1 MIPVH
6 IYMFQSVL
14 INNGMQCKTMRNVLG
29 FAAILFV
36 SCMASTQEMNS
47 FENPDFGILEV
58 YSNGACNTEV
68 PMCSRLGVKVLMQGG
83 NAVDS
88 AVASAI
94 CVGIVNSFSSG
105 IGGGGFMLIKKPGE
119 EGAVDMIDF
128 REVAPKRLSTKVL
141 YEARNGPKVGGLSVG
156 VPSEVHG
163 IYEAHMKYGKLPWKN
178 LFQENIQIAKG
189 FPASSQLV
197 KRINKFKE
205 FIAIDPGLRSTYM
218 RNNELL
224 KEGDVVV
231 RENYAKTLEMIMN
244 NPDDFYNGS
253 LADSI
258 VKAVNNQGGVLA
270 KSDLQEYKSIH
281 RPVVEGRYHDYKV
294 YTTNLPTSGPL
305 VLKALNILEKYNLNS
320 LVADDIQTGKF
331 RNLHL
336 LIEIFKFMMARR
348 GELADPE
355 FLENWK
361 DMVNEITSKEIAE
374 QIYKK
379 IDLDKVLD
387 AKEYGMKK
395 HGVEDHGTT
404 HMNVVDK
411 DDMAVL
417 LTSSINFEFGAKF
430 MDPETGIVFN
440 NTMDDFQAPEHNDA
454 NAGSANALD
463 AGKRPFSSMSP
474 VILSKSDELLVLGAA
489 GGIRIPTS
497 IVSTLFHLSTGKNL
511 KEAIMTTRM
520 HNHLFP
526 DVTFVE
532 HDIAGPVEQYLVD
545 SGHVIE
551 KSLENT
557 VFTSVQGILLK
568 RSNGNRTIHAVSDLR
583 KGGESFGY

>member
-1 MIPVH
+1 
-6 IYMFQSVL
+6 
-14 INNGMQCKTMRNVLG
+14 MRNVLG
-29 FAAILFV
+29 FAMMLFV
-36 SCMASTQEMNS
+36 SCTVSAQERNG

-58 YSNGACNTEV
+58 YSNGACSTEV

-105 IGGGGFMLIKKPGE
+105 IGGGGFMLIKKPGNE
-119 EGAVDMIDF
+119 DTVDMIDF
-128 REVAPKRLSTKVL
+128 REVAPRNLNAKLL
-141 YEARNGPKVGGLSVG
+141 YGTQNGSKIGGLSVG
-156 VPSEVHG
+156 VPSEVYG
-163 IYEAHMKYGKLPWKN
+163 IYEAHRKYGKLPWKN

-189 FPASSQLV
+189 FPVSNQLV
-197 KRINKFKE
+197 RRINRLKE
-205 FIAIDPGLRSTYM
+205 FIAVDPGLRSTYM

-231 RENYAKTLEMIMN
+231 RDNYAKTLETIMN
-244 NPDDFYNGS
+244 NPEDFYNGG

-258 VKAVNNQGGVLA
+258 VKAVNNQGGVLL
-270 KSDLQEYKSIH
+270 KSDLQEYKPVH
-281 RPVVEGRYHDYKV
+281 RPVVEGKYHDYKV

-305 VLKALNILEKYNLNS
+305 VLKALNILEKYNLDK
-320 LVADDIQTGKF
+320 LIADDMQTGKF

-355 FLENWK
+355 FLQGWQ
-361 DMVNEITSKEIAE
+361 DVVNEITLKETAE

-395 HGVEDHGTT
+395 HGAEDHGTT
-404 HMNVVDK
+404 HINVVDK
-411 DDMAVL
+411 DDMMVL
-417 LTSSINFEFGAKF
+417 LTSTINLEFGAKF

-440 NTMDDFQAPEHNDA
+440 NTMDDFYPPVHGDIT
-454 NAGSANALD
+454 GSVNSLD
-463 AGKRPFSSMSP
+463 AGKRPFSSISP
-474 VILSKSDELLVLGAA
+474 VILSKDDELLALGAA

-532 HDIAGPVEQYLVD
+532 HDIQGPVEQYLVD

-551 KSLENT
+551 KSLQNT

-568 RSNGNRTIHAVSDLR
+568 RSNGDRTIHAVSDLR